1 VYNVGVISHSPYCEL
16 DTGSWL
22 KLICGASFHHLPS
35 IRNLALVYSLA
46 GVDCIDFAAEPAVL
60 HTVQAGVDQAQI
72 LAQRWSMSFRRP
84 WLMASLNAG
93 EDPHFRKAYFDP
105 TQCPSDCPR
114 PCERVCPALA
124 IDHTGVL
131 QDRCY
136 GCGRC
141 EPVCPLGLVEFV
153 SKIYAIPELVQFLL
167 GADIDA
173 IEVHT
178 QPTSIEPFYTLFE
191 DLRPLLPRLKLFSVS
206 VPDGEGLENFVQQ
219 VSQVIQNSSL
229 SEQAKQHLVW
239 QTDGRPMSGDL
250 GATST
255 SRQSVAL
262 ASKFY
267 ALQPKGHLQ
276 LAGGTNHKTAALMDT
291 AAFPIAG
298 VAFGSY
304 ARKLVQE
311 EVDGALIED
320 NMQCLSLALNKA
332 QALVAPYKPHLEI
345 RCHG

>member
-1 VYNVGVISHSPYCEL
+1 MYNISVTSHSPYCAL

-60 HTVQAGVDQAQI
+60 HTVKAGIDQAQV
-72 LAQRWSMSFRRP
+72 LAQQWSMPFHRP

-93 EDPHFRKAYFDP
+93 EDPHFRKAFFDSA
-105 TQCPSDCPR
+105 QCPPDCPR

-124 IDHTGVL
+124 IDQTGVL

-153 SKIYAIPELVQFLL
+153 SKTYALPELVQFLVEA
-167 GADIDA
+167 GIDA

-178 QPTSIEPFYTLFE
+178 QPTSIEPFCALFAE
-191 DLRPLLPRLKLFSVS
+191 LKPLLPRLKVFSVS
-206 VPDGEGLENFVQQ
+206 VPDGEGLENFVQH
-219 VSQVIQNSSL
+219 VGLVIQDSSL
-229 SEQAKQHLVW
+229 SGQAKRHLVW

-250 GATST
+250 KAIST
-255 SRQSVAL
+255 SRQGLAL
-262 ASKFY
+262 ATKFHTF
-267 ALQPKGHLQ
+267 QPKGHLQ
-276 LAGGTNHKTAALMDT
+276 LAGGTNHTTAGLMET

-304 ARKLVQE
+304 ARKLIQE
-311 EVDGALIED
+311 EVDGAPIED
-320 NMQCLSLALNKA
+320 NMQHLSLALKKA
-332 QALVAPYKPHLEI
+332 QALVTPYKPHLEI

>member
-1 VYNVGVISHSPYCEL
+1 MTSHSPYCAL

-60 HTVQAGVDQAQI
+60 HTVKAGIDQAQI
-72 LAQRWSMSFRRP
+72 LAQQWSMPFHRP

-93 EDPHFRKAYFDP
+93 EDPHFRKAFFDP
-105 TQCPSDCPR
+105 AQCPLDCPR

-124 IDHTGVL
+124 IDQTGVL

-153 SKIYAIPELVQFLL
+153 SKTYSLPELVQFLIE
-167 GADIDA
+167 ASIDA

-178 QPTSIEPFYTLFE
+178 QPISIEPFCTLFTE
-191 DLRPLLPRLKLFSVS
+191 LKPLLSRLKLFSVS
-206 VPDGEGLENFVQQ
+206 VPDGEGLENFVQH
-219 VSQVIQNSSL
+219 VGLMIQDSSL
-229 SEQAKQHLVW
+229 NAQTKQHLIW

-250 GATST
+250 KAIST
-255 SRQSVAL
+255 SRQGLAL
-262 ASKFY
+262 ASKFH
-267 ALQPKGHLQ
+267 AFKPKGHLQ
-276 LAGGTNHKTAALMDT
+276 LAGGTNHTTAGLMET

-304 ARKLVQE
+304 ARKLIQE
-311 EVDGALIED
+311 EADGAPIED
-320 NMQCLSLALNKA
+320 NMQHLSLALKKA
-332 QALVAPYKPHLEI
+332 QALVTPYKPHLEI
-345 RCHG
+345 CCHG